1 MEAPG
6 HAAVEF
12 PIFAV
17 RPVEGPF
24 KFEPKSIV
32 TEIGCKSGPNIV
44 PGIVIRFVIAQA
56 FRAIQRSQVK
66 GPVAGKFM
74 EDISFEVPGFVGIE
88 VFAQAEAQAADEA
101 VDAVE
106 VLFDAVIGPVVGP
119 IEMRILELALRFDIP
134 RVTQG
139 FLAAPFDAGLLVP
152 RPERTL
158 RFVAVYEPRRS
169 FTVQPANA
177 GDDVEI
183 VTGLAEP
190 GPVKATRVAFVFPIS
205 RIKRGPVIEVVE
217 GQALT
222 KGAVVIARFDRIPAE
237 FKAVAMTVIT
247 VAAEVTIG

>member
-24 KFEPKSIV
+24 KFEPKASIV

-88 VFAQAEAQAADEA
+88 VFAQAEAQAA
-101 VDAVE
+101 
-106 VLFDAVIGPVVGP
+106 F
-119 IEMRILELALRFDIP
+119 
-134 RVTQG
+134 TWNQ
-139 FLAAPFDAGLLVP
+139 
-152 RPERTL
+152 PE
-158 RFVAVYEPRRS
+158 S
-169 FTVQPANA
+169 W
-177 GDDVEI
+177 
-183 VTGLAEP
+183 
-190 GPVKATRVAFVFPIS
+190 
-205 RIKRGPVIEVVE
+205 
-217 GQALT
+217 
-222 KGAVVIARFDRIPAE
+222 
-237 FKAVAMTVIT
+237 
-247 VAAEVTIG
+247 

>member
-24 KFEPKSIV
+24 KFEPKASIV

-101 VDAVE
+101 VDAVK
-106 VLFDAVIGPVVGP
+106 VLTDAVTGPVVRP
-119 IEMRILELALRFDIP
+119 IEVSILKLALGFNVP
-134 RVTQG
+134 RVAQS

-152 RPERTL
+152 GPEGAL
-158 RFVAVYEPRRS
+158 RFV
-169 FTVQPANA
+169 TVRKVLP
-177 GDDVEI
+177 
-183 VTGLAEP
+183 TLP
-190 GPVKATRVAFVFPIS
+190 H
-205 RIKRGPVIEVVE
+205 
-217 GQALT
+217 
-222 KGAVVIARFDRIPAE
+222 
-237 FKAVAMTVIT
+237 
-247 VAAEVTIG
+247 